1 MPVRIDR
8 RASSPAL
15 TALTATALGAVVAL
29 LTAPALAQ
37 PAPTPPDGAT
47 DAPPPEKPAQP
58 VDAPRPPPTAEP
70 PKVEPTK
77 VTPVEAVK
85 PLPPPEAPKP
95 PPPQSG
101 FAFGSYGRMIA
112 GTDFKGAPGRDADV
126 VAHGSRLDES
136 NYVELELRRDDYWQK
151 TDSTTRLVATL
162 AVANPIFHYN
172 GDFNVKMAIRNL
184 YIEERDLGIKDLSV
198 WAGSRMYRGDDIYLL
213 DFWPLDNLN
222 TMGAGARY
230 DIAKTT
236 FVALH
241 AGFNE
246 PNTPFYLQQVDRPSP
261 LNQLGATGV
270 NVLDRQRFIGSA
282 KISHIIPVGQGG
294 IKGVLYAEA
303 HQLSAGQRETQPRVF
318 ETLPSDGGYVI
329 GAQIGAYTGER
340 AGHVNLFL
348 RYAHGL
354 AAYGEFATPSQLGA
368 DSTTAGAHELLLA
381 LGGNWEA
388 GPFGLMAG
396 AYLRSFRNASPGLD
410 FGDVD
415 EGIFAIRPNIFFG
428 EIGGIAVEGSYQA
441 QQRGVVTQADPAAGQ
456 PASTSGPF
464 SASLWRLGIMPF
476 ISPAGRGDY
485 SRPQFRLIYVLTARN
500 KGAQA
505 LYPVDDVFSLR
516 STEHFFGLGAEWW
529 FNSSSYSR

>member
-1 MPVRIDR
+1 MASPV
-8 RASSPAL
+8 
-15 TALTATALGAVVAL
+15 
-29 LTAPALAQ
+29 LAQ
-37 PAPTPPDGAT
+37 PVPTPTPTPPDGAT
-47 DAPPPEKPAQP
+47 DAPPPEKPP
-58 VDAPRPPPTAEP
+58 VTVEAPKAPPPAVEPAKVDP
-70 PKVEPTK
+70 PKVEPAA
-77 VTPVEAVK
+77 VVK
-85 PLPPPEAPKP
+85 PPAPEAPKTTP
-95 PPPQSG
+95 FSG
-101 FAFGSYGRMIA
+101 FGFGSYGRMIA
-112 GTDFKGAPGRDADV
+112 GSDFKGAPGRNADV

-172 GDFNVKMAIRNL
+172 GEFNVKMAVRNL

-230 DIAKTT
+230 DIKKTT

-246 PNTPFYLQQVDRPSP
+246 PNTPFYMQQVDRPSP
-261 LNQLGATGV
+261 LNQMGATGV

-282 KISHIIPVGQGG
+282 KVSHIIPVGQGG
-294 IKGVLYAEA
+294 VKGVLYAEA
-303 HQLSAGQRETQPRVF
+303 HQLSAGQRETQPRIF
-318 ETLPSDGGYVI
+318 ETLPSDGGYVL

-340 AGHVNLFL
+340 AGHVNLFF
-348 RYAHGL
+348 RYAQGL
-354 AAYGEFATPSQLGA
+354 AAYGDFATPNQLSA
-368 DSTTAGAHELLLA
+368 DNTTSGAHELVLA
-381 LGGNWEA
+381 VGGNWET

-415 EGIFAIRPNIFFG
+415 EGIFAVRPNLFFG
-428 EIGGIAVEGSYQA
+428 EIGGIALEGSYQA
-441 QQRGVVTQADPAAGQ
+441 QQRGVVTQADAESGQ
-456 PASTSGPF
+456 PASTSSPF
-464 SASLWRLGIMPF
+464 SAGLWRLGVMPF
-476 ISPAGRGDY
+476 LSPAGRGDF
-485 SRPQFRLIYVLTARN
+485 SRPQFRVIYVLTSRN

-505 LYPVDDVFSLR
+505 MYPVDDVFSLR
-516 STEHFFGLGAEWW
+516 STEHFFGIGAEWW